1 MAFSESDVSQKREL
15 ANLFYQRVISE
26 EDVEKITDLL
36 TSLDIKN
43 KSQKYIN
50 EYFDLIIDGFSQLG
64 LSLSVESDLL
74 AFIKYICLDPQ

>member
-1 MAFSESDVSQKREL
+1 M

>member
-15 ANLFYQRVISE
+15 ANLFYQRVVSE
-26 EDVEKITDLL
+26 EDAQKITELL
-36 TSLDIKN
+36 TLLDIKN
-43 KSQKYIN
+43 KSLKYIN

-74 AFIKYICLDPQ
+74 AFIKYICLDKQ

>member
-1 MAFSESDVSQKREL
+1 M
-15 ANLFYQRVISE
+15 ISE